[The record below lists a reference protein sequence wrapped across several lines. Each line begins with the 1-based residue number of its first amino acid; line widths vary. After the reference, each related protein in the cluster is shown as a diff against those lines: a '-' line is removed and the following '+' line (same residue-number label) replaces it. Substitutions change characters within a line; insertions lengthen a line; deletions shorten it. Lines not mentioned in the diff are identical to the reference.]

1 MDTLNQIEL
10 QDLRHICG
18 ATTGFCIK
26 IEYYKTL
33 VNDSTGTD
41 ILTKLCT
48 TCNSIKQDLTSLI

>member
-18 ATTGFCIK
+18 ATTGFCAK

-33 VNDSTGTD
+33 VNNQNGTD
-41 ILTKLCT
+41 ILKKICT
-48 TCNSIKQDLTSLI
+48 TCSSIKDDLKNLI